1 MVATTQRESVRDAPL
16 TPPLAR
22 CHTDGALKVRSCNG
36 TALCHTF
43 TMIFMRVFMCSIW
56 FVGAFS
62 LEADVVVLRA
72 VRGRDA
78 RLPCGQ
84 GKVFLDGPDSYV
96 LWLKNDRDFLY
107 RFPNENSGSRSLN
120 QDRIFGTSCES
131 GSCHDDTS
139 LLLKR
144 VSDQDAGIYRCRVH
158 YQASPSQ
165 DYVIDVRLVES
176 PGMPRV
182 YSNSGVLIKQGYV
195 GPLSLGSD
203 LTLVCEVDDE
213 QPDTLVYWRRNGVV
227 IERAH
232 EARPGVLRAEVLV
245 RNATR
250 SELDAHYEC
259 LAQNADVTEALT
271 ASVVIRMY
279 CKFQCFFS
287 WQLNFSNVLKRHDDT
302 SVLALVKKLFLYESS
317 ACKNTLHDHS
327 EELKT
332 IVPPISVEIRLNHN
346 FNFEAGQP
354 RVVDCVVV
362 GCVPPPSITWH
373 LGDNLLRPSVHKE
386 LHDGNYTVSSLTLA
400 PSLRDNKRKLVCRAH
415 NSHLPDEVFEDDVTL
430 NVGYRP
436 LCLTSREETVGA
448 VQREAETLTC
458 IVEAS
463 PEPIQFSWT
472 FADSKTLYTSVKKV
486 PGHHHRYSSTL
497 TWLPRDGDFGLL
509 YCRATNS
516 FGEQKKPC
524 TYSITS
530 GGPPQSPDCSIL
542 RSYPHTV
549 RVECQKGWDGG
560 RPQIIHLELFGSEGG
575 LLHNVSNSAGHF
587 HLSDMEED
595 NNLTAIL
602 YASNNRGRSSSKTMY
617 LQAASTLNAS
627 AITEH
632 PTVTLKGQWLQAL
645 AGLLTIIVIIAIVG
659 VCLRMRCKHEDSE
672 SPDLVLRSDGVF
684 HREPDFEREERL
696 LRTTNITVN
705 QLAACQNATDLNGN
719 ECPWDILIR
728 TAFHDLPQGVYTEE
742 QLFSHFTRARNGILQ
757 QYASS
762 PVPSCRVLVGCGS
775 RLPPQDTCP
784 ASQHSYFV

>member
-1 MVATTQRESVRDAPL
+1 MMFL
-16 TPPLAR
+16 
-22 CHTDGALKVRSCNG
+22 
-36 TALCHTF
+36 
-43 TMIFMRVFMCSIW
+43 RVLIYTVC
-56 FVGAFS
+56 FVGAFC

-84 GKVFLDGPDSYV
+84 GKVFLDGLDSYV

-107 RFPNENSGSRSLN
+107 RFPNENSGSRSMN
-120 QDRIFGTSCES
+120 RDHIFGTSCES
-131 GSCHDDTS
+131 GTCHDDTS

-182 YSNSGVLIKQGYV
+182 YSDSGIPIKQGYY

-203 LTLVCEVDDE
+203 LTLICEVDDE

-232 EARPGVLRAEVLV
+232 EARPGVLRAEVVV

-259 LAQNADVTEALT
+259 LAQNADVTEPLT

-279 CKFQCFFS
+279 
-287 WQLNFSNVLKRHDDT
+287 L
-302 SVLALVKKLFLYESS
+302 
-317 ACKNTLHDHS
+317 
-327 EELKT
+327 
-332 IVPPISVEIRLNHN
+332 PPISVEIRLNHN

-362 GCVPPPSITWH
+362 GCVPPPSVTWH

-400 PSLRDNKRKLVCRAH
+400 PSLRDNEHKLECRAH
-415 NSHLPDEVFEDDVTL
+415 NSHLPDELFKDEVTL

-448 VQREAETLTC
+448 IQRQAETLTC
-458 IVEAS
+458 VVEAS
-463 PEPIQFSWT
+463 PEPLQFSWT
-472 FADSKTLYTSVKKV
+472 FTDSKILYTSVKKV

-497 TWLPRDGDFGLL
+497 TWLPQDGDFGLL

-524 TYSITS
+524 TYSITA
-530 GGPPQSPDCSIL
+530 GGPPQSPDCGIQ

-560 RPQIIHLELFGSEGG
+560 RPQIIHLELFGSDGR
-575 LLHNVSNSAGHF
+575 LLHNVSNAAGHF
-587 HLSDMEED
+587 HLSDVEED

-602 YASNNRGRSSSKTMY
+602 YSTNIRGRSLSLSMY

-627 AITEH
+627 AITEQ
-632 PTVTLKGQWLQAL
+632 PSVTLKGQWLQAL
-645 AGLLTIIVIIAIVG
+645 AGMLIMIVVVG
-659 VCLRMRCKHEDSE
+659 VVALCLRMRSKHQDSE
-672 SPDLVLRSDGVF
+672 SPEVVLRTDGIF

-705 QLAACQNATDLNGN
+705 QLAACQN
-719 ECPWDILIR
+719 
-728 TAFHDLPQGVYTEE
+728 
-742 QLFSHFTRARNGILQ
+742 

-762 PVPSCRVLVGCGS
+762 PVPCRVVVGCGS
-775 RLPPQDTCP
+775 RLTQDSCP
-784 ASQHSYFV
+784 TSQHSYFV